1 MRSPQVRS
9 KGEPV
14 ADPTSERP
22 PSAARR
28 LLFTVGLALAGY
40 LAGTLV
46 GDDRIRNLVT
56 ATPYFVTISSL
67 LAIGLYS
74 STHGIDRSYLRADL
88 RTVLLA
94 VTAGV
99 VAKALLISALMF
111 AFFHKPAYIALGAV
125 VAQIDPLSVA
135 ALQKSSR
142 MSTRAKA
149 LLLAWASFDDPVTT
163 LLTVYAVSV
172 AVAAG
177 ALGGAGA
184 SHLTD
189 GGLAAFGSGLA
200 WNLLLAGAVFA
211 AWWAVTRRWARPERR
226 ARRGRRGPLA
236 AVRHL
241 RYVVGRAPAGGP
253 GAGPDRGRG
262 RLPAGFRAECALLAA
277 AAVAAVWQFRM
288 LAIALIGLFLR
299 PRSARDP
306 DGFGRFVERLTTV
319 AFALAT
325 IALGVILVPDVQ
337 WLPGVTLGLA
347 AFAAQAL
354 AGMVL
359 GRTQER
365 ADRVSLALAQ
375 QNGITAIVLA
385 LLLESTFPGTVAV
398 VAPAI
403 LVINV
408 LHVAS
413 NGGYDAWTHRHPAPV
428 LRRPILQTALSRS
441 VSWQVARNVL
451 HPWLA
456 LSTDRIR
463 ADAPAKHAKA
473 NRVTTGK
480 PAGATHARRN

>member
-1 MRSPQVRS
+1 M
-9 KGEPV
+9 
-14 ADPTSERP
+14 
-22 PSAARR
+22 RR

-40 LAGTLV
+40 AAGTLV
-46 GDDRIRNLVT
+46 GDDRIRSLVT
-56 ATPYFVTISSL
+56 ATPYFVTISAL

-142 MSTRAKA
+142 MSTRGKA

-163 LLTVYAVSV
+163 LLTVYAVSI

-177 ALGGAGA
+177 ALGGADA
-184 SHLTD
+184 NRLTD

-200 WNLLLAGAVFA
+200 WNLLLAGAAFTV
-211 AWWAVTRRWARPERR
+211 WWAITRLRARSERR
-226 ARRGRRGPLA
+226 ARRGWRQLA
-236 AVRHL
+236 RAL
-241 RYVVGRAPAGGP
+241 RDGGP
-253 GAGPDRGRG
+253 GAGRGR
-262 RLPAGFRAECALLAA
+262 RPRTTAFLAECALLVA
-277 AAVAAVWQFRM
+277 AAVGAIWQFWM
-288 LAIALIGLFLR
+288 LAIALVGLFLR
-299 PRSARDP
+299 PEPARDP
-306 DGFGRFVERLTTV
+306 DAFGRSLNRLTAL

-325 IALGVILVPDVQ
+325 IALGVILVPDVR
-337 WLPGVTLGLA
+337 WLPGLTLGLV
-347 AFAAQAL
+347 AFGAQVV
-354 AGMVL
+354 AGTLL
-359 GRTQER
+359 GRSQRRT
-365 ADRVSLALAQ
+365 DRVALALAQ

-408 LHVAS
+408 LHVVS
-413 NGGYDAWTHRHPAPV
+413 NGVHDTLTHRRSTAAGDHRIAPSPGGLWPAVLSVLRPVLAAGAALTRLPAP
-428 LRRPILQTALSRS
+428 PEPAAT
-441 VSWQVARNVL
+441 
-451 HPWLA
+451 PKPP
-456 LSTDRIR
+456 
-463 ADAPAKHAKA
+463 APA
-473 NRVTTGK
+473 T
-480 PAGATHARRN
+480 PARAVPAPAPRP